1 MTVFI
6 VDDHHLFREGLRF
19 LLTGWDFVSDI
30 QEAESGEAFL
40 EMSRNLTPGIVLMD
54 IELSGINGIETTE
67 KCLKDSPDWK
77 VIALSMYGNENYY
90 SGMIDAGASGFLLKN
105 SKLDDVKKAITEVAA
120 GNNYFSP
127 EILSGII
134 QNINKKQNGPKNSE
148 LTEREIEVLFNICK
162 GMSNHEIAETL
173 NVSKRTIDKH
183 RENILLKTHSSNT
196 AQMVV
201 YAIRNNIF
209 EI

>member
-1 MTVFI
+1 M
-6 VDDHHLFREGLRF
+6 
-19 LLTGWDFVSDI
+19 
-30 QEAESGEAFL
+30 
-40 EMSRNLTPGIVLMD
+40 EMSRGQKPGIVLMD

-67 KCLKDSPDWK
+67 KCLKDSPGWK
-77 VIALSMYGNENYY
+77 VIALSMFGNENYY

-134 QNINKKQNGPKNSE
+134 QNINKKQSAPKNSE

-162 GMSNHEIAETL
+162 GLSNHEISESL

-183 RENILLKTHSSNT
+183 RENILLKTQSSNT

-209 EI
+209 EV